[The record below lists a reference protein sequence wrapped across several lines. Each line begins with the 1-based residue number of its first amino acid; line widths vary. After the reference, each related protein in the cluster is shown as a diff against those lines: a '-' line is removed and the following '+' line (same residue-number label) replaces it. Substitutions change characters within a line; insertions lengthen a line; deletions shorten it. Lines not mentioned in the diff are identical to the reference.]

1 MKAIQAERV
10 RFACRKATEEDIRVL
25 EDLLEKM
32 KDSGDYEDYFTYDI
46 GFWNIMDMSW

>member
-1 MKAIQAERV
+1 MQEGDG
-10 RFACRKATEEDIRVL
+10 EDIRVL

-46 GFWNIMDMSW
+46 GF